1 MSTSTTAT
9 AAATSSVPPTNAVA
23 ATGVTSSLYLYTFL
37 ATLVILLGVS
47 GAIVLRSFTIRRRT
61 QRLVEEAIRNGT
73 YVPPEARVP
82 AHLME
87 KPKLHDTHIGH
98 GAVSEKWADYR
109 PVSAVLVTKGD
120 SPRPVSASTTDTFRP
135 LGFLTR
141 FARWDA
147 RLRRFFY
154 PRRPVL
160 PVSAPAQDRS
170 DPSVLHNP
178 SVRVAVLIAMPSQY
192 PDRALSSSLSASP
205 SEASISEKGK
215 AGANG
220 GAAIAGHGD
229 GESAETELPHV
240 VFGIAEL
247 PIIASQQLSSSQSA
261 LRDAPM
267 GRDMNG
273 DQV

>member
-1 MSTSTTAT
+1 MAHTYRPRRVSRRTSWRSRSCMTHTSGMVLCRRSGQTTGCVLFPLSCCAVQC
-9 AAATSSVPPTNAVA
+9 SDVPPLACFCGARDEGRLTAP
-23 ATGVTSSLYLYTFL
+23 SLCVDNRYIPPARIPDSLRPMGRAPETFL
-37 ATLVILLGVS
+37 LPPA
-47 GAIVLRSFTIRRRT
+47 ART
-61 QRLVEEAIRNGT
+61 S
-73 YVPPEARVP
+73 
-82 AHLME
+82 H
-87 KPKLHDTHIGH
+87 
-98 GAVSEKWADYR
+98 
-109 PVSAVLVTKGD
+109 
-120 SPRPVSASTTDTFRP
+120 
-135 LGFLTR
+135 
-141 FARWDA
+141 
-147 RLRRFFY
+147 
-154 PRRPVL
+154 
-160 PVSAPAQDRS
+160 SAPAQDRS